1 MKRAILF
8 LLIMSCSMGITAQ
21 NDGGRMSG
29 KLHIN
34 ANVFLRDSLI
44 GASNTPQFDH
54 QFFGSESWMNLN
66 YSNWGFDFGIR
77 FDFFQNSNL
86 RNPRASY
93 SGEGIGLW
101 YVRKKIDNLDFT
113 VGYFYDQ
120 IGSGIIY
127 RSYEERGLPIDNALY
142 GIRGIYSIN
151 EDWSLKAFSG
161 KQKQLFTS
169 YESLISGVN
178 LDGFYMPNEE
188 KNLTFAPGL
197 GFVKRTLDDNSMNAL
212 VASLG
217 DYLPEDLF
225 IPTYNAYA
233 FTFYNTLT
241 VGKFNWYVEGAYKTQ
256 DNIVDLEGER
266 ISKFTGDTIV
276 GSQFV
281 GEEGTVFYSSL
292 SYANKGWGLSLEGKR
307 TENFGFRTRPQE
319 TLNNGLVNF
328 LPPMARTHTYR
339 LLARYAPATQDKGEL
354 ALKADIRYAP
364 SRKMLFNASYS
375 HIVTLD
381 NAPLYDEFYFE
392 YTYKPKRTFKLTT
405 GLQMQTYNQEV
416 FEFKPGVPIVETFTP
431 FVDVFYKLSKKRSVR
446 FEGQYMVT
454 GEDKGVKHDFGD
466 WIYGGLEYN
475 FSNKFSISLTDMF
488 NVAPGKNSPTD
499 DSGDKLAI
507 HYPRFDVFYIKG
519 PTRVSIGYVKQVQGI
534 VCSGGVC
541 RLEPAFS
548 GVRANLTT
556 SF

>member
-8 LLIMSCSMGITAQ
+8 LLVLSCSMGITAQ
-21 NDGGRMSG
+21 NDGGRLSG

-241 VGKFNWYVEGAYKTQ
+241 AGKFNWYVEGAYKTQ

-266 ISKFTGDTIV
+266 VSKFTGDTIV

-446 FEGQYMVT
+446 FEGQYMIT

-499 DSGDKLAI
+499 DSGEKLAI

>member
-1 MKRAILF
+1 MKRAIFF
-8 LLIMSCSMGITAQ
+8 LLVMSCSMGITAQ
-21 NDGGRMSG
+21 NDGGRLSG

-241 VGKFNWYVEGAYKTQ
+241 AGKFNWYVEGAYKTQ

-266 ISKFTGDTIV
+266 VSKFTGDTIV

-446 FEGQYMVT
+446 FEGQYMIT

-499 DSGDKLAI
+499 DSGEKLAI

>member
-8 LLIMSCSMGITAQ
+8 LLILSCSMGITAQ
-21 NDGGRMSG
+21 NDGGRLSG

-266 ISKFTGDTIV
+266 VSKFTGDTIV

-292 SYANKGWGLSLEGKR
+292 SYANKGLGLSLEGKR

-488 NVAPGKNSPTD
+488 NVAPGKNSPVD
-499 DSGDKLAI
+499 DSGEKLAI
-507 HYPRFDVFYIKG
+507 HYPRFDVFYING

>member
-233 FTFYNTLT
+233 FTLYNTLT
-241 VGKFNWYVEGAYKTQ
+241 AGKFNWYVEGAYKTQ

-266 ISKFTGDTIV
+266 VSKFTGDTIV

>member
-8 LLIMSCSMGITAQ
+8 LLILSCSMGITAQ
-21 NDGGRMSG
+21 NDGGRLSG

-241 VGKFNWYVEGAYKTQ
+241 AGKFNWYVEGAYKTQ

-266 ISKFTGDTIV
+266 VSKFTGDTIV

-292 SYANKGWGLSLEGKR
+292 SYANKGLGLSLEGKR

-488 NVAPGKNSPTD
+488 NVAPGKNSPVD
-499 DSGDKLAI
+499 DSGEKLAI
-507 HYPRFDVFYIKG
+507 HYPRFDVFYING

>member
-233 FTFYNTLT
+233 FTLYNTLT
-241 VGKFNWYVEGAYKTQ
+241 AGKFNWYVEGAYKTQ

-266 ISKFTGDTIV
+266 VSKFTGDTIV

-499 DSGDKLAI
+499 DSGEKLAI

>member
-8 LLIMSCSMGITAQ
+8 LLILSCSMGITAQ
-21 NDGGRMSG
+21 NDGGRLSG

-241 VGKFNWYVEGAYKTQ
+241 AGKFNWYVEGAYKTQ

-266 ISKFTGDTIV
+266 VSKFTGDTIV

-446 FEGQYMVT
+446 FEGQYMIT

-499 DSGDKLAI
+499 DSGEKLAI

>member
-1 MKRAILF
+1 
-8 LLIMSCSMGITAQ
+8 
-21 NDGGRMSG
+21 
-29 KLHIN
+29 
-34 ANVFLRDSLI
+34 
-44 GASNTPQFDH
+44 
-54 QFFGSESWMNLN
+54 
-66 YSNWGFDFGIR
+66 
-77 FDFFQNSNL
+77 
-86 RNPRASY
+86 
-93 SGEGIGLW
+93 
-101 YVRKKIDNLDFT
+101 
-113 VGYFYDQ
+113 
-120 IGSGIIY
+120 
-127 RSYEERGLPIDNALY
+127 
-142 GIRGIYSIN
+142 
-151 EDWSLKAFSG
+151 
-161 KQKQLFTS
+161 
-169 YESLISGVN
+169 
-178 LDGFYMPNEE
+178 MPNEE

-233 FTFYNTLT
+233 FTLYNTLT
-241 VGKFNWYVEGAYKTQ
+241 AGKFNWYVEGAYKTQ

-266 ISKFTGDTIV
+266 VSKFTGDTIV

-499 DSGDKLAI
+499 DSGEKLAI

>member
-8 LLIMSCSMGITAQ
+8 LLVLSCSMGITAQ
-21 NDGGRMSG
+21 NDGGRLSG

-241 VGKFNWYVEGAYKTQ
+241 AGKFNWYVEGAYKTQ

-266 ISKFTGDTIV
+266 VSKFTGDTIV

-281 GEEGTVFYSSL
+281 GEEGTVFYSSI

-446 FEGQYMVT
+446 FEGQYMIT

-499 DSGDKLAI
+499 DSGEKLAI